1 MAYATVA
8 DASANF
14 QATTYSGTGSSQSIT
29 NTGNANLQPDWVW
42 IKKRAGGTARS
53 HQLYDTTR
61 GTTYVINSNGTAA
74 QSNTSGVT
82 AFNSDGFTAGGDD
95 GSNGSGGTYI
105 AWQWKANG
113 GTTSTNSDGSITSYV
128 QANTAAGFSIVKW
141 TGTGSNGTVGH
152 GLGKAPSFILFKN
165 YTATENW
172 TTYHE
177 VGPGSGTSGNVGG
190 MYLNLTNGFNTAG
203 SWYNDTSPT
212 TSVFSVGTN
221 SKTNGGTMIAY
232 CFANIKGYQQAGQYF
247 GNGNST
253 HGVFV
258 NTGFRPAYVLVKR
271 THSGGGVWAIKDYR
285 RPGHNQVTG
294 RLDANDNDAE
304 NVDHVFEFFA
314 NGFRVLDGG
323 SALNGSGEQY
333 VYYAVAD
340 QSIVSTNNLPANA
353 GVMKAE

>member
-1 MAYATVA
+1 MAYATIA

-14 QATTYSGTGSSQSIT
+14 QATTYTGNGGTQTIT
-29 NTGNANLQPDWVW
+29 NAGNSNLKPDWLWV
-42 IKKRAGGTARS
+42 KNRS
-53 HQLYDTTR
+53 ATDSHMLSDSTR
-61 GTTYVINSNGTAA
+61 GSTYAINSNGTGA
-74 QSNTSGVT
+74 QFVPTNGNV
-82 AFNSDGFTAGGDD
+82 AFLTDGFSV
-95 GSNGSGGTYI
+95 GSNNNYNRSSSSLI

-113 GTTSTNSDGSITSYV
+113 GTTSSNSSGSITSTV

-177 VGPGSGTSGNVGG
+177 VGSGGGNSGNIGG
-190 MYLNLTNGFNTAG
+190 MYLNLTNGFNTA
-203 SWYNDTSPT
+203 STWYQDTSPT
-212 TSVFSVGTN
+212 SSLFYVGTN

-232 CFANIKGYQQAGQYF
+232 CFTNIKGYQQAGQYY

-258 NTGFRPAYVLVKR
+258 NTGFRPAYVLIKR

-294 RLDANDNDAE
+294 RLDANDADAE
-304 NVDHVFEFFA
+304 NVDHVCEFFG
-314 NGFRVLDGG
+314 NGFRVLDSG

-340 QSIVSTNNLPANA
+340 QSIVSTNNLPSNA

>member
-14 QATTYSGTGSSQSIT
+14 QTTLYTGNGSSGHSIT
-29 NTGNANLQPDWVW
+29 NTGNANLQPDWAW
-42 IKKRAGGTARS
+42 IKSRSNAVDHGGWDS
-53 HQLYDTTR
+53 TR
-61 GTTYVINSNGTAA
+61 GASNRLIINSALAA
-74 QSNTSGVT
+74 ETQNNFTS
-82 AFNSDGFTAGGDD
+82 FNSDGFTVDTGDIV
-95 GSNGSGGTYI
+95 NTNAYTYVG
-105 AWQWKANG
+105 WQWKANG

-152 GLGKAPSFILFKN
+152 GLGKAPSFIIFKN

-190 MYLNLTNGFNTAG
+190 MYLNLENGFNTAG
-203 SWYNDTSPT
+203 TWYQDTSPT
-212 TSVFSVGTN
+212 SSVFSVGTN
-221 SKTNGGTMIAY
+221 TKTNGGTMIAY

-258 NTGFRPAYVLVKR
+258 YTGFRPAYVLAKR
-271 THSGGGVWAIKDYR
+271 TASGGGPWAIKDYR

-294 RLDANDNDAE
+294 RLDASDNGAE

-314 NGFRVLDGG
+314 NGFRVLDSG
-323 SALNGSGEQY
+323 SALNFSGEQY

-340 QSIVSTNNLPANA
+340 QSIVSTNSLPANA